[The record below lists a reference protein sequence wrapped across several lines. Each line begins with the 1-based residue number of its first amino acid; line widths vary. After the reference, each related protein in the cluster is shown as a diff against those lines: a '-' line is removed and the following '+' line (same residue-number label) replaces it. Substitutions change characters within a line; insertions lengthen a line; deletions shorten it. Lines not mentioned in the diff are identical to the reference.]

1 MATYVKWS
9 AITAGIAALVGALVI
24 IAIYLASEAL
34 LVRRFTLPS
43 SIVQA
48 ATERADIARGPH
60 LATIFGCRDC
70 HGGDLRGRLLAVAS
84 DLAIA
89 APNLR
94 SFAVRYT
101 DADFDRAV
109 RHGLTPSA
117 RAMWVMPSQS
127 YVYMRDRDVAAIL
140 GYLRALPADGPA
152 WPLPDFGFRARLAVL
167 AGTLAPVDPYDLG
180 RQPPYNVGPHYE
192 GGRYLAAMACSGCHA
207 TDLTGTDDAADL
219 RSVAAY
225 SRSAFFA
232 LMHDGTAPAGHRAPE
247 MARLAKARFAAFE
260 DYEAAAL
267 YDYLVE
273 RAKTVD
279 LNRAH

>member
-1 MATYVKWS
+1 MTAYVKWS
-9 AITAGIAALVGALVI
+9 AIAAGLGALVGALVLV
-24 IAIYLASEAL
+24 AIFLASEAL
-34 LVRRFTLPS
+34 IVRRFTLPS

-60 LATIFGCRDC
+60 LAKIFGCRDC
-70 HGGDLRGRLLAVAS
+70 HGADLRGRLLAVPP

-109 RHGLTPSA
+109 RRGLMPSA
-117 RAMWVMPSQS
+117 RAVWVMPSQS

-140 GYLRALPADGPA
+140 GYLRTLPADGPQ
-152 WPLPDFGFRARLAVL
+152 WPLPDFGLRARLAAL
-167 AGTLAPVDPYDLG
+167 AGTLVPVDPYDLG
-180 RQPPYNVGPHYE
+180 RQPPLNVGPHYE

-207 TDLTGTDDAADL
+207 TDLTGTDDAPDL
-219 RSVAAY
+219 KSVAAY
-225 SRSAFFA
+225 SRAAFFA
-232 LMHDGTAPAGHRAPE
+232 LMRDGLVPPGHEAPE
-247 MARLAKARFAAFE
+247 MARLAKTRFAAFE
-260 DYEAAAL
+260 DYEIDAL

-273 RAKTVD
+273 RTKTAD
-279 LNRAH
+279 LDHAH